1 MNRKTQIT
9 IETHSVTIIRVKGS
23 QFSTHCERCQK
34 TVAAFAPKQIAEFL
48 RLDLKEVYRRIET
61 QEIHLTRSGESTAL
75 ICGATLGG
83 KKDHRTQ
90 LLIEGENS

>member
-1 MNRKTQIT
+1 MKTKMYRTRQIT

-75 ICGATLGG
+75 ICGATL
-83 KKDHRTQ
+83 KSR
-90 LLIEGENS
+90 ENQQEN